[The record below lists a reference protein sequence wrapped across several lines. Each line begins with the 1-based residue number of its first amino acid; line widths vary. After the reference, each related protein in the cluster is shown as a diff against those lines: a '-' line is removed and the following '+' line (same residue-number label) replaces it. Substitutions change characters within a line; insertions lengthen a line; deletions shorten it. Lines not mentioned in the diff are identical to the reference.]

1 MLWKKEVEFYKKD
14 EKSTKKQLSENHE
27 ELMVKE
33 VDTNPDRKEDKL
45 FCDDIK
51 KKFFVPFSL
60 NM

>member
-1 MLWKKEVEFYKKD
+1 MEKEVKFYEKD
-14 EKSTKKQLSENHE
+14 EKSTKKQLSENHQE
-27 ELMVKE
+27 SIEKE
-33 VDTNPDRKEDKL
+33 GEANSDRKEDKL